1 MMVANII
8 RYYTSHVPHYV
19 NMTDAFEKEEYIT
32 MVKLNAILRLADA
45 MDKSHRQKFKKITV
59 LHRNNTLYVTGY
71 TLYDIALEQGTFC
84 ACGSF
89 FEEVFGIHPILK
101 QKKEF

>member
-19 NMTDAFEKEEYIT
+19 NMTDAFEKE
-32 MVKLNAILRLADA
+32 DA